1 MEILINTDK
10 QEYFKCS
17 MYLMR
22 KYFGLR
28 EIILLFILM
37 VAAVLLYV
45 FSNNIL
51 IFVLFGI
58 TCALLFFTFLLFLWT
73 SISGYKVDVEK
84 KKIAKIKLLFEDKAL
99 IATSLGKG
107 GEPIF
112 SETHNYEKLENV
124 VIKRNFIYIYAGV
137 AVFYYINKKD
147 LSEEMWAELGQ
158 TLFDIVPPEKFR
170 FRKRIRTFPKRT
182 KIDKK

>member
-1 MEILINTDK
+1 MEILVNTNK

-37 VAAVLLYV
+37 IAAVILYV

-73 SISGYKVDVEK
+73 SISGYKVDIEK
-84 KKIAKIKLLFEDKAL
+84 KKIAKIKLLFEDNML
-99 IATSLGKG
+99 IATSCGKG

-112 SETHNYEKLENV
+112 SETHYYEKLENV
-124 VIKRNFIYIYAGV
+124 VIKKNFIYIYAGV
-137 AVFYYINKKD
+137 AVFYYINKKE
-147 LSEEMWAELGQ
+147 LSEDKWAELNQNLASG
-158 TLFDIVPPEKFR
+158 IPPEKFR
-170 FRKRIRTFPKRT
+170 FRKRIRTYPKRT
-182 KIDKK
+182 KTD